1 MQCSR
6 VSPGWLAACGRVQGK
21 DQARLAL
28 GNRLDGPGL
37 SQERCD
43 IARAGAVKIFWN
55 GSALGRAGCE

>member
-28 GNRLDGPGL
+28 GNRLYGPGL

-43 IARAGAVKIFWN
+43 IARAGAAKIFWN
-55 GSALGRAGCE
+55 GSALGRAGRE